1 MPILLT
7 HVTCASI
14 MTSFWSLVVLL
25 MDSFYFLGKYFFC
38 FFLLFTY
45 LNLMFAICL
54 SLLVLHFWQLM
65 DLASQLSSVLVS
77 SCSWVLVYGSTFM
90 EFIIISVNC

>member
-1 MPILLT
+1 
-7 HVTCASI
+7 
-14 MTSFWSLVVLL
+14 
-25 MDSFYFLGKYFFC
+25 
-38 FFLLFTY
+38 
-45 LNLMFAICL
+45 MFVICL